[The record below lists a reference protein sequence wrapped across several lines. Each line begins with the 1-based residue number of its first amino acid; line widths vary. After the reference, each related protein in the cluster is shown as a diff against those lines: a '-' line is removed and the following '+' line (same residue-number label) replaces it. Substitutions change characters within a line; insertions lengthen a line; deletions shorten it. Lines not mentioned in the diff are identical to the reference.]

1 MLASIDIGRAFSVLM
16 KTLPILGIRLAYSLI
31 AFVLFIIYML
41 IVFGLAALVA
51 NISEVI
57 GVILFIVAMVALAPI
72 YNLAYRYIFYIL
84 KAAHIAVIAELL
96 QNDKLPDGVNQL
108 EWGKQQVQQRFGEV
122 SVMFV
127 VDELVNGV
135 VRAFTN
141 TLEWLTAWIPGGAL
155 QQLIEMVKMVI
166 RLAVGYVDEA
176 IIARAFW
183 MRSESIWA
191 TAIDGVVL
199 YTQIWKAILV
209 NAVVLM
215 VLSYIPFVLVLII
228 FSAPVAAVLNA
239 FNPDL
244 AAWAIIAAMFLGYL
258 VKVSVGD
265 TFAMIAIIAAY
276 QKQTQGLEPN
286 PEMKAKLEGISDKF
300 RDLQQRAAQELGN
313 LTRSGEKP
321 KTDAPPAPSSATT

>member
-1 MLASIDIGRAFSVLM
+1 MLASIDFGRAFSVLM
-16 KTLPILGIRLAYSLI
+16 KTLPILGIRVAYSLI
-31 AFVLFIIYML
+31 AFVLFIVYML
-41 IVFGLAALVA
+41 IAGFLAAVVA
-51 NISEVI
+51 NINETI
-57 GVILFIVAMVALAPI
+57 GVILFIVALFAIIPI
-72 YNLAYRYIFYIL
+72 YNLAYRYIFYVL

-96 QNDKLPDGVNQL
+96 QNDKLPDGINQV

-135 VRAFTN
+135 VRAFTG

-155 QQLIEMVKMVI
+155 QQLIEMIKMVI
-166 RLAVGYVDEA
+166 RLAVGYIDEA

-183 MRSESIWA
+183 LRSESIWA

-209 NAVVLM
+209 NAIVLM
-215 VLSYIPFVLVLII
+215 VLSYIPFVVVLVL

-239 FNPDL
+239 FNPNL

-258 VKVSVGD
+258 IKVSVGD

-276 QKQTQGLEPN
+276 QKQTEGLEPN

-321 KTDAPPAPSSATT
+321 KNDPAAPTTATT